1 MDNDLPSPPTPE
13 DKKKAARAKLVL
25 YVVMAV
31 FILLPLALYFLS
43 GQGK

>member
-1 MDNDLPSPPTPE
+1 MDHTLPPSPE
-13 DKKKAARAKLVL
+13 DEKKAARARLVL